1 MGQAQI
7 GGYYGRGEA
16 FRLVN
21 LVGIKKWLCHKRG
34 NPLEERL
41 SPILVNK
48 IVLFLLFNFW
58 IPNSVRSLTTDML
71 AICDLL

>member
-48 IVLFLLFNFW
+48 IVLFLLFNF
-58 IPNSVRSLTTDML
+58 
-71 AICDLL
+71 